1 MFEVH
6 VLEKYLASK
15 SFKIPAVR
23 KKKIY
28 LSSNNA

>member
-23 KKKIY
+23 KKKN
-28 LSSNNA
+28 LSIFK